1 MPTKTYRKYDEGLY
15 HSFGEQPYLFGIQ
28 FGYELV
34 PLLGKDDDNSLYKE
48 IAYQRNKYDDEYGI
62 PITRLHYRDNMSLDS
77 DVYQILF
84 NGLKVGE
91 FKIGPKDFL
100 CIDSGNVKYE
110 PDVPFARK
118 TKDPSYNV
126 DAYVVEKKYR
136 DIYEK
141 AGYACIA
148 ASKVIAEHFGTIL
161 RENRTKILDQCLVNN
176 LAEKVRKINPDVY
189 SDVFFNKTFSTSK
202 LKIILNYLLE
212 ENVSIKDMNTVLETI
227 ADYAAEEK
235 RLPGLV
241 EKIREKLAQRIISKY
256 IDDSKVVHTL
266 IISQSLCI
274 LLNEN
279 ICASDSEIDIPE
291 ISLEPEIKRKLIK
304 KISDLLSRSKEQIP
318 NTVLACPHDLRI
330 AFAKYI
336 HQFLP
341 EIPVLS
347 ETEISIV
354 KNEFEFKLEGEITLD
369 E

>member
-1 MPTKTYRKYDEGLY
+1 MKRYSRFRLYYDINPKP
-15 HSFGEQPYLFGIQ
+15 FGEISDILELQL
-28 FGYELV
+28 GYALIPLVNKEEELRI
-34 PLLGKDDDNSLYKE
+34 SSYK
-48 IAYQRNKYDDEYGI
+48 
-62 PITRLHYRDNMSLDS
+62 
-77 DVYQILF
+77 
-84 NGLKVGE
+84 
-91 FKIGPKDFL
+91 
-100 CIDSGNVKYE
+100 
-110 PDVPFARK
+110 K
-118 TKDPSYNV
+118 TKEPAYGM

-136 DIYEK
+136 DEYEK
-141 AGYACIA
+141 AGYVCVPAY
-148 ASKVIAEHFGTIL
+148 KVIAEHYETIIIKY
-161 RENRTKILDQCLVNN
+161 RTKLLDQCLVNN

-212 ENVSIKDMNTVLETI
+212 ENVSIKDMNTILETI

-279 ICASDSEIDIPE
+279 ICASDSEIDIPD